1 MYCCGKCTCGKCG
14 EEGIACTVA
23 VNVRAENA
31 ETEKTARTS
40 AKIVRAENAEKKESH
55 VLLR

>member
-23 VNVRAENA
+23 VTVRAENA
-31 ETEKTARTS
+31 ETEK
-40 AKIVRAENAEKKESH
+40 KH
-55 VLLR
+55 VPLW

>member
-1 MYCCGKCTCGKCG
+1 MIRSECESVCT
-14 EEGIACTVA
+14 IAVT
-23 VNVRAENA
+23 VRAENA